1 MDNLFLIMV
10 KILGFAFAG
19 GFVNVFEMGL
29 RLVDSE
35 VETRED
41 VMSIG
46 LDFLSVLSVLVLV
59 VSGTPGVEVAIFA
72 VLNLDDNRL

>member
-1 MDNLFLIMV
+1 MDDLFFLMI
-10 KILGFAFAG
+10 KILGFSFAG

-29 RLVDSE
+29 GLVDSE
-35 VETRED
+35 VETREN

-46 LDFLSVLSVLVLV
+46 LDFLSVFSVLVLV
-59 VSGTPGVEVAIFA
+59 MPRTPGVKVAIFT